1 MALGRTWEKFNG
13 GPANKSSEAVRVTI
27 NRRGMIYMNRRAFEV
42 FGRPKAVALY
52 YSREEDA
59 IAMERAYERF
69 KENFPVIKKQ
79 MGYAVHASTFCRH
92 YNIRVPKTQRF
103 IRPNLTDEGQLI
115 LNLRE
120 TVTAGGMVRKKG
132 DGRTTTT

>member
-1 MALGRTWEKFNG
+1 MALGRRWEKFNG

-42 FGRPKAVALY
+42 FGRPKAVAIY
-52 YSREEDA
+52 YSREDDA
-59 IAMERAYERF
+59 IALERAYERF
-69 KENFPVIKKQ
+69 KENFPVVKKQ

-120 TVTAGGMVRKKG
+120 TVTAGGMVRKKLASAAKS
-132 DGRTTTT
+132 

>member
-1 MALGRTWEKFNG
+1 MALGRSWEKFKG
-13 GPANKSSEAVRVTI
+13 GPANKGSEAVRVTI

-42 FGRPKAVALY
+42 FGRPKAVAIY

-59 IAMERAYERF
+59 IALERAYERF
-69 KENFPVIKKQ
+69 KENFPVVKKQ

-132 DGRTTTT
+132 SIGAA